1 MDDEIIIG
9 IDVKDNSN
17 KKKNKKLKKNSQKK
31 KSSKKGGKD
40 YIKEKNNRKEK
51 IIKNNQRNTSKA
63 SNTSKYVKRK
73 NKTKNL
79 GIIILFIIFI
89 IFILGSSMFNIQ
101 KIEVTGNDRISDET
115 VISLSGLELY
125 KNIFTFN
132 KLSVVEKI
140 KENAYIKS
148 VKISRKLPDTVKITV
163 QEKIPRYII
172 QIADSYAYINNQ
184 GYILEISTE
193 KENMP
198 ILLGLSTDLSNIKV
212 GERINVEDLKKMDM
226 VIKICEIAKSN
237 DLKDLITKIDISDDK
252 NYTIILEKEGKT
264 VYLGDCSDLNTRMLY
279 LKSVLEASSGKSGEI
294 FLNVDLNSDNV
305 YFRPSS
311 N

>member
-9 IDVKDNSN
+9 IDVKNNSN
-17 KKKNKKLKKNSQKK
+17 KKKKVKK
-31 KSSKKGGKD
+31 KSQKP
-40 YIKEKNNRKEK
+40 
-51 IIKNNQRNTSKA
+51 
-63 SNTSKYVKRK
+63 K
-73 NKTKNL
+73 NKKENNPKQKKSRSGKKI
-79 GIIILFIIFI
+79 GIILLFIILVVI
-89 IFILGSSMFNIQ
+89 ILGSSLFNIK
-101 KIEVTGNDRISDET
+101 KIEVTGNSRISNEM

-132 KLSVVEKI
+132 KLSGIGKI
-140 KENAYIKS
+140 KENAYIKN
-148 VKISRKLPDTVKITV
+148 VKIKRKLPDTVKITV
-163 QEKIPRYII
+163 QEKTPRYII

-198 ILLGLSTDLSNIKV
+198 ILTGITTDLSNIKE
-212 GERINVEDLKKMDM
+212 GERLSVEDLKKMDM

-237 DLKDLITKIDISDDK
+237 DLKDLITKIDITDDR
-252 NYTIILEKEGKT
+252 NYTIILETEGKT

-279 LKSVLEASSGKSGEI
+279 LKSVLEASSGKKGEL

>member
-9 IDVKDNSN
+9 INVKNNSN
-17 KKKNKKLKKNSQKK
+17 KKKNNKMKKNSQKK
-31 KSSKKGGKD
+31 KSSKKEYQK
-40 YIKEKNNRKEK
+40 NRKNSKEDL
-51 IIKNNQRNTSKA
+51 IKNNAKVQNKNISRSNKA
-63 SNTSKYVKRK
+63 KKA
-73 NKTKNL
+73 
-79 GIIILFIIFI
+79 GIIVLFSILIVL
-89 IFILGSSMFNIQ
+89 ILGSSLFNVK
-101 KIEVTGNDRISDET
+101 KIEVIGNDRISDEMI
-115 VISLSGLELY
+115 ISLSGLELY
-125 KNIFTFN
+125 ENMFTFN
-132 KLSVVEKI
+132 KLSVIDKI
-140 KENAYIKS
+140 KENAYIKN

-163 QEKIPRYII
+163 QENLPRYLI

-198 ILLGLSTDLSNIKV
+198 IITGVSTDLSRIKE

-237 DLKDLITKIDISDDK
+237 DLKELITKIDISNDR
-252 NYTIILEKEGKT
+252 NYTIILETEGKT

-305 YFRPSS
+305 YFRPSG

>member
-9 IDVKDNSN
+9 IDVKNNSN
-17 KKKNKKLKKNSQKK
+17 KKKKVKK
-31 KSSKKGGKD
+31 KSQKP
-40 YIKEKNNRKEK
+40 
-51 IIKNNQRNTSKA
+51 
-63 SNTSKYVKRK
+63 K
-73 NKTKNL
+73 NKKENNPKQKKSRSGKKI
-79 GIIILFIIFI
+79 GIILLFIILVVI
-89 IFILGSSMFNIQ
+89 ILGSSLFNIK
-101 KIEVTGNDRISDET
+101 KIVVTGNSRISNEM

-132 KLSVVEKI
+132 KLSVIGKI
-140 KENAYIKS
+140 KENAYIKN
-148 VKISRKLPDTVKITV
+148 VKIKRKLPDTVKITV
-163 QEKIPRYII
+163 QEKTPRYII

-198 ILLGLSTDLSNIKV
+198 ILTGITTDLSNIKE
-212 GERINVEDLKKMDM
+212 GERLSVEDLKKMDM

-237 DLKDLITKIDISDDK
+237 DLKDLITKIDITDDR
-252 NYTIILEKEGKT
+252 NYTIILETEGKT

-279 LKSVLEASSGKSGEI
+279 LKSVLEASSGKKGEL

>member
-1 MDDEIIIG
+1 LDDEIIIG
-9 IDVKDNSN
+9 IDVKNNSN
-17 KKKNKKLKKNSQKK
+17 KKKKVKK
-31 KSSKKGGKD
+31 KSQKP
-40 YIKEKNNRKEK
+40 
-51 IIKNNQRNTSKA
+51 
-63 SNTSKYVKRK
+63 K
-73 NKTKNL
+73 NKKENNPKQKKSRSGKKI
-79 GIIILFIIFI
+79 GIILLFIILVVI
-89 IFILGSSMFNIQ
+89 ILGSSLFNIK
-101 KIEVTGNDRISDET
+101 KIEVTGNSRISNEM

-132 KLSVVEKI
+132 KLSVIGKI
-140 KENAYIKS
+140 KENAYIKN
-148 VKISRKLPDTVKITV
+148 VKIKRKLPDTVKITV
-163 QEKIPRYII
+163 QEKTPRYII

-198 ILLGLSTDLSNIKV
+198 ILTGITTDLSNIKE
-212 GERINVEDLKKMDM
+212 GERLSVEDLKKMDM

-237 DLKDLITKIDISDDK
+237 DLKDLITKIDITDDR
-252 NYTIILEKEGKT
+252 NYTIILETEGKT

-279 LKSVLEASSGKSGEI
+279 LKSVLEASSGKKGEL

>member
-9 IDVKDNSN
+9 IDVKNNSN
-17 KKKNKKLKKNSQKK
+17 KKKKVKK
-31 KSSKKGGKD
+31 KSQKP
-40 YIKEKNNRKEK
+40 
-51 IIKNNQRNTSKA
+51 
-63 SNTSKYVKRK
+63 K
-73 NKTKNL
+73 NKKENNPKQKKSRSGKKI
-79 GIIILFIIFI
+79 GIILLFIILVVI
-89 IFILGSSMFNIQ
+89 ILGSSLFNIK
-101 KIEVTGNDRISDET
+101 KIEVTGNSRISNEM

-132 KLSVVEKI
+132 KLSVIGKI
-140 KENAYIKS
+140 KENAYIKN
-148 VKISRKLPDTVKITV
+148 VKIKRKLPDTVKITV
-163 QEKIPRYII
+163 QEKTPRYII

-198 ILLGLSTDLSNIKV
+198 ILTGITTDLSNIKE
-212 GERINVEDLKKMDM
+212 GERLSVEDLKKMDM

-237 DLKDLITKIDISDDK
+237 DLKDLITKIDITDDR
-252 NYTIILEKEGKT
+252 NYTIILETEGKT

-279 LKSVLEASSGKSGEI
+279 LKSVLEASSGKKGEL

>member
-1 MDDEIIIG
+1 MNDDEIIIG
-9 IDVKDNSN
+9 INVKSNSN
-17 KKKNKKLKKNSQKK
+17 KKKNKKMKKNSQKK
-31 KSSKKGGKD
+31 KSSKKEYQK
-40 YIKEKNNRKEK
+40 NRKNSKEDL
-51 IIKNNQRNTSKA
+51 IKNNTKVQNKNQSISK
-63 SNTSKYVKRK
+63 SNKAKKV
-73 NKTKNL
+73 
-79 GIIILFIIFI
+79 GIIVLFIILI
-89 IFILGSSMFNIQ
+89 ILVLGSSLFNVQ
-101 KIEVTGNDRISDET
+101 KIEVTGNDRISDEMI
-115 VISLSGLELY
+115 ISLSGLELH

-132 KLSVVEKI
+132 KLSVIDKI
-140 KENAYIKS
+140 KENAYIKK

-163 QEKIPRYII
+163 QENVPRYMI

-198 ILLGLSTDLSNIKV
+198 IITGVSTDLSGIKE

-237 DLKDLITKIDISDDK
+237 DLKELITKIDISDDR
-252 NYTIILEKEGKT
+252 NYTIVLETEGKT

-305 YFRPSS
+305 YFRPSG

>member
-9 IDVKDNSN
+9 INVKNNSN
-17 KKKNKKLKKNSQKK
+17 KKKNNKMKKNSQKK
-31 KSSKKGGKD
+31 KSSKKEYQK
-40 YIKEKNNRKEK
+40 NRKNSKEDL
-51 IIKNNQRNTSKA
+51 IKNNAKVQNKNISRSNKA
-63 SNTSKYVKRK
+63 KKA
-73 NKTKNL
+73 
-79 GIIILFIIFI
+79 GIIVLFSVLIVL
-89 IFILGSSMFNIQ
+89 ILGSSLFNVK
-101 KIEVTGNDRISDET
+101 KIEVIGNDRISDEMI
-115 VISLSGLELY
+115 ISLSGLELY
-125 KNIFTFN
+125 KNMFTFN
-132 KLSVVEKI
+132 KLSVIDKI
-140 KENAYIKS
+140 KENAYIKN

-163 QEKIPRYII
+163 QENLPRYLI

-198 ILLGLSTDLSNIKV
+198 IITGVSTDLSSIKE

-237 DLKDLITKIDISDDK
+237 DLKELITKIDISNDR
-252 NYTIILEKEGKT
+252 NYTIILETEGKT

-305 YFRPSS
+305 YFRPSG